1 MGRWAYGKFSI
12 FHTCLIFFKNCMTD
26 KAKWNFYIMICM
38 RTIIEELHG
47 TGKRVSVPN
56 RDVEMGI
63 LSVLNYNEQRF
74 SNPTACNVVL
84 T

>member
-1 MGRWAYGKFSI
+1 
-12 FHTCLIFFKNCMTD
+12 
-26 KAKWNFYIMICM
+26 MICM

-74 SNPTACNVVL
+74 SNPTACNIVL